1 MHFRTNVYKK
11 YKIKRFIPDH
21 GYGEGVDVMDVS
33 QAVLPGDE
41 TLNVD
46 VQLVPDGQDGFIIL
60 LVPTT
65 KQQEKKVLRIEKTF
79 IFRLKAHRGFL
90 TCWPG

>member
-65 KQQEKKVLRIEKTF
+65 KQQEKKVQSWWKTELRKLSF
-79 IFRLKAHRGFL
+79 SG
-90 TCWPG
+90 